1 MFQFLSFHLSSLDI
15 LIIVVVALCIGMAKT
30 GVYGAGMMTVPLLA
44 GAFGG
49 KVSSGIML
57 PMLIIADVIG
67 VWYYHRHAL
76 WGHLK
81 ILFPWSALGVIL
93 GTIVGSYIDDILFRL
108 IMAVVILV
116 SVGIML
122 WMERD
127 RSKEVPTNIWFG
139 ATTGVLGGFTSMV
152 GNLAGAVLTL
162 YFLSMRLPKY
172 AFIGT
177 GAWFF
182 LFINWFKAPFH
193 IFVWHTLTWDIL
205 LLDLV
210 TTPFIILGAY
220 LGILIVKS
228 LSEKTYKWFIIA
240 MTIVSAVYMLL
251 Q

>member
-1 MFQFLSFHLSSLDI
+1 
-15 LIIVVVALCIGMAKT
+15 
-30 GVYGAGMMTVPLLA
+30 LA

-57 PMLIIADVIG
+57 PLLIIADVIG

-81 ILFPWSALGVIL
+81 ILFPWAAAGVIL
-93 GTIVGSYIDDILFRL
+93 GTVVGNYLNDVLFRM
-108 IMAVVILV
+108 IMAFVILV

-127 RSKEVPTNIWFG
+127 RSKDVPTNIWFG

-182 LFINWFKAPFH
+182 MFINWFKAPFH

-205 LLDLV
+205 LLDLM
-210 TTPFIILGAY
+210 TIPFIVLGAW
-220 LGILIVKS
+220 LGIVIVKN
-228 LSEKTYKWFIIA
+228 LSEKTYKWFIIV
-240 MTIVSAVYMLL
+240 MTIISAIYMLI

>member
-1 MFQFLSFHLSSLDI
+1 
-15 LIIVVVALCIGMAKT
+15 MAKT
-30 GVYGAGMMTVPLLA
+30 GVYGAGMMTVPMLA

-57 PMLIIADVIG
+57 PLLIMADVIG

-76 WGHLK
+76 WSHLK
-81 ILFPWSALGVIL
+81 ILFPWSAAGVIL
-93 GTIVGSYIDDILFRL
+93 GTVIGSYMNDGLFRL
-108 IMAVVILV
+108 IMAIVILI
-116 SVGIML
+116 SVAIML

-127 RSKEVPTNIWFG
+127 RSDSVPTNIWFS
-139 ATTGVLGGFTSMV
+139 ASTGIAGGFTSMV

-182 LFINWFKAPFH
+182 MFINWFKAPFH

-205 LLDLV
+205 LLDLM
-210 TTPFIILGAY
+210 TLPFILLGAF
-220 LGILIVKS
+220 LGIIIVKH
-228 LSEKTYKWFIIA
+228 LSEKTYKWFIIS
-240 MTIVSAVYMLL
+240 MTIIAAVYMLV